1 MSHRASFVDDD
12 ELSGLWSKV
21 SSSLSRVW
29 GLSLPTPRPIVLTN
43 YYKRTPAYPSIKYLL
58 KYSFFVMNPY
68 ADLLESKDASP
79 VAKKRKLDSAP
90 GTATLPI
97 IEEPSPTTTKAPE
110 CPVVPAEGIRKD
122 PAAKRPVDV
131 SEALSKLKS
140 FLSNAKYV

>member
-1 MSHRASFVDDD
+1 
-12 ELSGLWSKV
+12 
-21 SSSLSRVW
+21 
-29 GLSLPTPRPIVLTN
+29 
-43 YYKRTPAYPSIKYLL
+43 
-58 KYSFFVMNPY
+58 MNPY

-97 IEEPSPTTTKAPE
+97 IEEPSSTTTKAPE